1 MKLTTNEIT
10 TLFNV
15 LYIISPLF
23 IYISY
28 IVIKDFIKV
37 FIKDIKEIF

>member
-1 MKLTTNEIT
+1 MKLTLNEIN